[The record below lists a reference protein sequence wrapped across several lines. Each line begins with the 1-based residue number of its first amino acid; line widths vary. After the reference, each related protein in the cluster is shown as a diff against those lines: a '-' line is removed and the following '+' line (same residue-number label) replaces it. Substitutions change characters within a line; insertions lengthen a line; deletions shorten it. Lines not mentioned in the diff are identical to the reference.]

1 MFNQSLILPCCI
13 THMSWNVL
21 NAVSINS
28 SLCVLVTFRNKR
40 CQWFQSF
47 CPSSSHLTDYLVSQ
61 SCLCWT
67 ESVCAST
74 VGSFPLKSRPEQ
86 RREAMRTAAKH
97 SNINSTLHITYQLV
111 GRSMFLHGG
120 HHSFVR
126 GGQCFLVGPAVPF
139 EMSSFTDAIIIFPS
153 CFAEICGLFQP
164 VWHLWFFMGVEL
176 PVGTGEAL
184 QFPVEES
191 SPWVTVRL
199 PSRPAFFQIRGDERK
214 NIFPAKRMLERGWR
228 FHKKQ

>member
-1 MFNQSLILPCCI
+1 MFNQSLILPCCV

-28 SLCVLVTFRNKR
+28 SLRVLVTYRNKR

-61 SCLCWT
+61 CCFCWT
-67 ESVCAST
+67 KSVCAST

-97 SNINSTLHITYQLV
+97 SNINSTVHITYQLV
-111 GRSMFLHGG
+111 GRSMFL
-120 HHSFVR
+120 
-126 GGQCFLVGPAVPF
+126 
-139 EMSSFTDAIIIFPS
+139 SSFTDAIIIFPS
-153 CFAEICGLFQP
+153 CFAEICGLSQP

-184 QFPVEES
+184 QFPAEES

-199 PSRPAFFQIRGDERK
+199 PSRPACFQIQG
-214 NIFPAKRMLERGWR
+214 GWTQKHFSSQKDVGAR
-228 FHKKQ
+228 LTVS